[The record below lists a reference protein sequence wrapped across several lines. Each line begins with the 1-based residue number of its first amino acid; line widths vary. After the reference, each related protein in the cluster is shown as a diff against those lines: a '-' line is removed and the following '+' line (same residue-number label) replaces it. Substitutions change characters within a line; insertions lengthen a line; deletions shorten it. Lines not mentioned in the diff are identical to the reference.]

1 MKKVLIVAGI
11 VFGSLAAMTTAV
23 TAQVQAREASVSF
36 GKVSQSAVVADFN
49 YSTDA
54 LDAVL
59 KKRFADAKLPKAKT
73 AAGKFKKMEGATWTE
88 ISNDKMDY
96 YYRLSG
102 KKGKATLEI
111 MASKGYDNFI
121 TAQNDA
127 SSIQNIKNFMAS
139 LESDLV
145 KYSIEELMAA
155 KEQEI
160 KEAEKGLAKAE
171 KALEA
176 AKNDLRKQDE
186 GVNKLRGELEKLKA
200 QQ

>member
-11 VFGSLAAMTTAV
+11 VFGSLTAMTTAV

-49 YSTDA
+49 YSADA

-59 KKRFADAKLPKAKT
+59 KKRFADAKLPKSKA

-96 YYRLSG
+96 YYRISG

-145 KYSIEELMAA
+145 KYSIHELMAA

-176 AKNDLRKQDE
+176 ARNDLRKQDE

>member
-11 VFGSLAAMTTAV
+11 VFGSLTAMTTAV

-73 AAGKFKKMEGATWTE
+73 AAGKCKKMEGATWTE

-145 KYSIEELMAA
+145 KYSIQELMAA